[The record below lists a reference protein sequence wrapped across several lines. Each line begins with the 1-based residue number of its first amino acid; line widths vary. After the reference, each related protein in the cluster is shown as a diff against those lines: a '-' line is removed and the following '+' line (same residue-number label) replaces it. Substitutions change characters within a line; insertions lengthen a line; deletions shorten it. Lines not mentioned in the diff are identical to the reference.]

1 MPGPLDIDD
10 DTVALL
16 SPALLVAQN
25 PPLRGVS
32 SDARS
37 GVVGQNLSTD
47 ATGLL
52 GGRDRV
58 FRQSAGVYGQS
69 PQQGVFG
76 RSTSATGTGVFGNS
90 EGAGFGVRGDSGD
103 GVAVQGQS
111 FGSGIAVQGIG
122 GRLAG
127 RFEGPVEV
135 VGNLLLVGNMEVA
148 GDIRFTGGL
157 ADCAEEFEVTTPAGL
172 EAEPG
177 SVLVIDDDGRLT
189 PCRAAYDRRAA
200 GVISGAGDY
209 KPGLVLDGRDPSPNR
224 HAIALVGKV
233 FCKVDARPGAIAV
246 GDLLTTS
253 DTPGHAMKASDPGR
267 TPGAVIGKALRGLS
281 DGTGLI
287 PILVALQ

>member
-1 MPGPLDIDD
+1 MPGPFDFDD
-10 DTVALL
+10 DMVTHVD
-16 SPALLVAQN
+16 PAHVSQH

-32 SDARS
+32 HDAHS
-37 GVVGQNLSTD
+37 GVYGKNVSAA

-52 GGRDRV
+52 GARDRV
-58 FRQSAGVYGQS
+58 FGQSAGVYGQS

-76 RSTSATGTGVFGNS
+76 RSTAATGTGVFGNS
-90 EGAGFGVRGDSGD
+90 EGAGFGVRGESSD

-111 FGSGIAVQGIG
+111 FGRGIAVQGIG

-135 VGNLLLVGNMEVA
+135 VGNLRLVGNMEVT
-148 GDIRFTGGL
+148 GDIRFTDGI
-157 ADCAEEFEVTTPAGL
+157 ADCAEEFEVATPAGV

-177 SVLVIDDDGRLT
+177 SVLVIDEDGRLT

-224 HAIALVGKV
+224 QAIALVGKV

-267 TPGAVIGKALRGLS
+267 TPGAVVGKALRGLT